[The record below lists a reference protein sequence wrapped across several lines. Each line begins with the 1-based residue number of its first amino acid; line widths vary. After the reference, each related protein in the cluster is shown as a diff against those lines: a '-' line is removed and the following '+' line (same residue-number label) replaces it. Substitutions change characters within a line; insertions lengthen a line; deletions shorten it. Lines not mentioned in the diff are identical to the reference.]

1 MTTLLLRPGS
11 TTSTSW
17 LSYTFTQPPWLS
29 RRSPCWN
36 SARHW
41 SWLIARC
48 RSRWSACAVK
58 CSGRAGAGPRH
69 LPLGTSAAT
78 HTPPGPAASCL
89 RGGAF
94 FKARLGGHA
103 RESGGARGG
112 AGRRCRNRDHRRSAA
127 TATDV
132 TLHRVRGKARRARR
146 WGSARPAAAGR
157 QRLGACAAGT
167 GSDLITLYRPAQ
179 STAWRPRSRR
189 SGRPRRGAIAGLN
202 SRLTFLFRIIL
213 IVRFFWHEQHLPFRW
228 HQRLGT
234 HDAAAWSRLRISLAV
249 WRQMLVKSG
258 GGGAARGGLRGG
270 KPSVRNEHTSPT
282 E

>member
-1 MTTLLLRPGS
+1 MTLLLRPGT

-17 LSYTFTQPPWLS
+17 LSCTFTQPPRLS

-78 HTPPGPAASCL
+78 RTPPGPAASCL

-112 AGRRCRNRDHRRSAA
+112 AGRRCRNRCHRDRRRHSAPGESRRSAA
-127 TATDV
+127 TGRCATATGV
-132 TLHRVRGKARRARR
+132 ALRRVRGKPRRARR
-146 WGSARPAAAGR
+146 WGSVRPAAAGR
-157 QRLGACAAGT
+157 QCFGACAAGT
-167 GSDLITLYRPAQ
+167 GSDLITLHHPAQ

-202 SRLTFLFRIIL
+202 SRLTFR
-213 IVRFFWHEQHLPFRW
+213 
-228 HQRLGT
+228 
-234 HDAAAWSRLRISLAV
+234 
-249 WRQMLVKSG
+249 
-258 GGGAARGGLRGG
+258 
-270 KPSVRNEHTSPT
+270 
-282 E
+282 